1 MEWIRSLMVIWNS
14 NKPILLLSHASRR
27 LVSNLRSRQ
36 YFLPTFYKLK
46 YKLLASKKSVEL
58 INARLNDFRSNK
70 FERQSYKIDRNWRF
84 CIGEKITK
92 SKSIVRRNFLPPKFL
107 QKGVFESDRPDA
119 SENYSLSNHAT
130 ANNFQR
136 HAATSFRPMQISLL
150 MVHLWNSPIGEGK
163 TVIDL
168 TIMSRR
174 LRSTDISSRRSYAR
188 YRAYRVF
195 SFVFWGERGG
205 RQRGTFWLSHLRKFY
220 EMPSDEIYL
229 YIYSLKNRVIMMN

>member
-1 MEWIRSLMVIWNS
+1 MIFVRINLNVNRTKSIEID
-14 NKPILLLSHASRR
+14 AFA
-27 LVSNLRSRQ
+27 LV
-36 YFLPTFYKLK
+36 K
-46 YKLLASKKSVEL
+46 KLLNQKVSFDE
-58 INARLNDFRSNK
+58 IF
-70 FERQSYKIDRNWRF
+70 
-84 CIGEKITK
+84 
-92 SKSIVRRNFLPPKFL
+92 FL
-107 QKGVFESDRPDA
+107 QNFFRKVFSNPIDQIA

-150 MVHLWNSPIGEGK
+150 MVHLWSSPIGEGK

-195 SFVFWGERGG
+195 SFVFRGERGG
-205 RQRGTFWLSHLRKFY
+205 RQRGTF
-220 EMPSDEIYL
+220 
-229 YIYSLKNRVIMMN
+229 